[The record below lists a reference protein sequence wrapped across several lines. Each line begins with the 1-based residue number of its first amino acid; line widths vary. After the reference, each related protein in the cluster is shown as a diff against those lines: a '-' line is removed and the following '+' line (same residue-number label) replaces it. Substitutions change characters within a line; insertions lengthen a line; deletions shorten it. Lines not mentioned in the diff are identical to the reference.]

1 MASPRGTVRST
12 WPRIRRLTPTVLDTL
27 ARELREELDVERV
40 SIARV
45 DQRAGTFRIDAWD
58 GKGIFGKGTELP
70 LDTSTQI
77 GRAAGGEA
85 FAAPDFA
92 REPGWDRP
100 TDRLMDALGFRSG
113 CSVRVAGEDALWV
126 VSLSSTRA
134 RHGYDRRIDR
144 LRGCAPVLRRTPVA
158 AGLTRRER
166 DVLVLLERGLRFKQI
181 GGELA
186 ISEATAKGYASDLF
200 RKLGVASRAEAVF
213 VARGRGLL

>member
-1 MASPRGTVRST
+1 MRP
-12 WPRIRRLTPTVLDTL
+12 LTPAILDTL
-27 ARELREELDVERV
+27 ARELREDLDVERV

-45 DQRAGTFRIDAWD
+45 DERARTFRIDAWN
-58 GKGIFGKGTELP
+58 GKGIFGTGTELP
-70 LDTSTQI
+70 LATSTQI
-77 GRAAGGEA
+77 GRAADGEP
-85 FAAPDFA
+85 FAAPDFSC
-92 REPGWDRP
+92 EPGWDRP

-113 CSVRVAGEDALWV
+113 CSVRVEADDVLWV

-144 LRGCAPVLRRTPVA
+144 LRGSAARLRLAPA
-158 AGLTRRER
+158 ATALTRREQ

-181 GGELA
+181 GRELA
-186 ISEATAKGYASDLF
+186 ISEATAKGYAGDLF

>member
-1 MASPRGTVRST
+1 M
-12 WPRIRRLTPTVLDTL
+12 RRLTPAILDTL

-45 DQRAGTFRIDAWD
+45 DGRARTFRIDAWN
-58 GKGIFGKGTELP
+58 GKGIFGTGTELP
-70 LDTSTQI
+70 LDTSTQL
-77 GRAAGGEA
+77 GRAADGET

-113 CSVRVAGEDALWV
+113 CSVRVRGDDGLWV
-126 VSLSSTRA
+126 VSLSSVRA

-144 LRGCAPVLRRTPVA
+144 VRACVRDLRDAPRVTVPDP
-158 AGLTRRER
+158 GLTRREQ
-166 DVLVLLERGLRFKQI
+166 DVLALLERGLRFKQI
-181 GGELA
+181 GRELG
-186 ISEATAKGYASDLF
+186 ISETTAKGYASDLF

-213 VARGRGLL
+213 AARGRGLL